1 MSASWHKYLRRAV
14 LLPSEPAPG
23 LQLGQFRHVVVV
35 PVMDEL
41 QFLPRTLS
49 SLAQALPDRVA
60 VLLVINHGPDAA
72 PARKQNNLTLLA
84 QLRQGETWGVPARQ
98 LFWID
103 CARPGRELNRGVG
116 EARKIGLDAGL
127 ASLAP
132 DSLGE
137 SFLVCLDADTLVS
150 ARYWPAIEE
159 GFRQH
164 PRCGALSL
172 GFRHQKG
179 GSAAEECTIRQYEAY
194 MARYLEGLRLAGSRY
209 AYHSIGSAIAV
220 RAGSYLA
227 AGGMRMPPA
236 GEDFYFL
243 QAVCKTAAVVQ
254 LDEPVVFPSAR
265 VSDRVLFGTGPM
277 QQKLQ
282 QGEALPCLPA
292 AAFAALREM
301 LALTTGELL
310 SHPEEFADKLAPA
323 ARQFLERR
331 GFFAVWPKILLN
343 TAREPHALRTA
354 FDCWFDAL
362 KTYQF
367 LRENAE
373 GDAAAENFP
382 PAAAGT
388 PGRG

>member
-1 MSASWHKYLRRAV
+1 MSGLWHKYLRRAV
-14 LLPSEPAPG
+14 LLPTEPASG
-23 LQLGQFRHVVVV
+23 LQPGQFRHFVVV

-41 QFLPRTLS
+41 QFLPRTLA
-49 SLAQALPDRVA
+49 SLAQALPDKVA

-72 PARKQNNLTLLA
+72 PGRKQNNLILLA
-84 QLRQGETWGVPARQ
+84 QLRQGETWGLPARQ

-103 CARPGRELNRGVG
+103 CASPGRELSRGVG
-116 EARKIGLDAGL
+116 EARKIGLDASL
-127 ASLAP
+127 ASLVP
-132 DSLGE
+132 DSLNE

-159 GFRQH
+159 GFLNH

-172 GFRHQKG
+172 GFRHQPG
-179 GSAAEECTIRQYEAY
+179 ENEAEEASIRQYEAY
-194 MARYLEGLRLAGSRY
+194 MKRYLEGLRLAGSRY

-265 VSDRVLFGTGPM
+265 VSDRVPFGTGPM
-277 QQKLQ
+277 QRKLQ
-282 QGEALPCLPA
+282 QGEALPQLPESG
-292 AAFAALREM
+292 FIALREL
-301 LALTTGELL
+301 LALTTAELL
-310 SHPEEFADKLAPA
+310 AYPAEFAEKLVPET
-323 ARQFLERR
+323 RQFLEQR

-343 TAREPHALRTA
+343 TAQEENALRRA

-367 LRENAE
+367 LRACAE
-373 GDAAAENFP
+373 TDAAAEKLL
-382 PAAAGT
+382 PAPALNSQ
-388 PGRG
+388 